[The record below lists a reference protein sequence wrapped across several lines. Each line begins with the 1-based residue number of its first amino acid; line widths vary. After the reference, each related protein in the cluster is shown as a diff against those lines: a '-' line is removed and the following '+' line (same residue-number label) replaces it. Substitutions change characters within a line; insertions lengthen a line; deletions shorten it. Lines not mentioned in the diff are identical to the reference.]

1 MKALGLIFDL
11 SQFDEGV
18 VYIKHTSE
26 RREEILT
33 KINNILKKD
42 SLSPKEAESFKG
54 RIQWFESYLF
64 GRIANLSI
72 HRIGKRAQQKGVKVR
87 NELDEELRSSLLFLR
102 ARVQTGSPLLLT
114 ADTEDSV
121 LIFTDGAFDADT
133 LKGSVGG
140 VLPNHDGIP
149 LRFFSENI
157 PALVM
162 KRFLKASDNP
172 IYLIE
177 LLAGY
182 VAVFLWGGL
191 IGRYVVMYIDN
202 EASHLALIKAY
213 SSTQMGNVIV
223 QMFVASEDS
232 SQWKVWFGR
241 VCSYSNIADAPS
253 RMEVQD
259 LVTRGAMQ
267 DKFAW
272 DVILLSLEE
281 TKHNLGLG

>member
-1 MKALGLIFDL
+1 MEALGLIFDL

-72 HRIGKRAQQKGVKVR
+72 HRTGKRAQQKGVKVR
-87 NELDEELRSSLLFLR
+87 NKLDEELRSSLLFLR
-102 ARVQTGSPLLLT
+102 ARNQTGSPLLLT

-140 VLPNHDGIP
+140 VLLNHDGIP